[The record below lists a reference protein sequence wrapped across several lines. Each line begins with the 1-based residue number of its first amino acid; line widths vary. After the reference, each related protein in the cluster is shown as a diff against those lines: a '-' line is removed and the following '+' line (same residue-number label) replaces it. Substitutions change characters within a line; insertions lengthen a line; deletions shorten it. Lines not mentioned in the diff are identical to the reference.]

1 MQNETWRLKHTHT
14 GMLRQRLSV
23 EDIKSSQK
31 ACKQFEEL
39 RVRNA
44 QQLHEG
50 RAPLPGGPP
59 KQAPSTTRMGR
70 ESALVQQLE
79 QLQSHAVVHLC
90 YSPDL
95 ASLQTRAAIASI
107 ALPVAPAAV
116 AATHTAVGE
125 GGGGGRGGGDGL
137 FGGGKGVAGGGG
149 KGGSVG
155 SSRHLTSRREEV
167 TSASHHDAHPQHTAY
182 AQQTHSSGREHTEDQ
197 VQQLSS
203 PDWDDW

>member
-1 MQNETWRLKHTHT
+1 
-14 GMLRQRLSV
+14 MLRQRLSV

-107 ALPVAPAAV
+107 APPVAPSAV
-116 AATHTAVGE
+116 AATHAAVGE
-125 GGGGGRGGGDGL
+125 GGGGGTRGGDAAVV
-137 FGGGKGVAGGGG
+137 GGKGSG
-149 KGGSVG
+149 VG
-155 SSRHLTSRREEV
+155 SSRHLTSRQEEE

-182 AQQTHSSGREHTEDQ
+182 AQQTHSAGREHTEDQ